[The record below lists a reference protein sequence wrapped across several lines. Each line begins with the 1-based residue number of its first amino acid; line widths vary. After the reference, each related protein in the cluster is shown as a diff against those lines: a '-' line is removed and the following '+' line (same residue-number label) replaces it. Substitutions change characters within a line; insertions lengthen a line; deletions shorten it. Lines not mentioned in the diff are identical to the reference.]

1 MSGFLLGVGRGCGRL
16 ALCFLELGQDVAP
29 NKATKSL
36 TVQMATLSLITL
48 T

>member
-36 TVQMATLSLITL
+36 TVLMATLSLITL